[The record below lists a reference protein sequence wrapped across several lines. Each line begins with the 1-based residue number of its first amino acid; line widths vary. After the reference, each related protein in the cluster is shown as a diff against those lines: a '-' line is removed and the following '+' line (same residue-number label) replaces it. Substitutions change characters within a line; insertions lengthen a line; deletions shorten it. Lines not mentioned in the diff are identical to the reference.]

1 MKIENLK
8 VGQVL
13 KNYKELCNVLDIK
26 VASGKQKQLQL
37 KELERFIIYH
47 KEGNKIVVDEIR
59 SKELKK
65 VDNRNEGNN
74 IKYANDI
81 EYLIL
86 KLLNRFEITG
96 NEKVGFSKNFLF
108 SHCGL
113 VNDNYKIIKGNTLKF
128 SQMINMPVQTISE
141 CFDYTSNR
149 MLKTLQNALNRMERQ
164 SLITWANGYNL
175 VIRDEHG
182 KEYLEV
188 ATTEDEKEIMKIERS
203 VMLEMD
209 YKNKRIIFLSGQWNE
224 FKKKSTN
231 KLKEIYPELI
241 YYYDNISFNYN
252 NKDIANALN
261 EYTTLNKQQIKQSIN
276 NKFSK
281 SLDNTIDKRH
291 RKYKREIPF
300 GNSIKTI
307 ENYRRSD
314 EFPQEQ
320 KIIKNTLIN
329 KDSPKVVLNKTYDKT
344 KVKYLQKTFFEK
356 YNPSNI
362 KQITFNDYDIAE
374 DNIPF

>member
-8 VGQVL
+8 AGQVL
-13 KNYKELCNVLDIK
+13 KNYKELCDVLDIK

-47 KEGNKIVVDEIR
+47 KEGNKIFIDEIR

-65 VDNRNEGNN
+65 MDKRSQGNN
-74 IKYANDI
+74 IKYADDM

-86 KLLNRFEITG
+86 SLLNKFKISKD
-96 NEKVGFSKNFLF
+96 EKIGFSKNLLF

-113 VNDNYKIIKGNTLKF
+113 INENYRLIKGNTLRF
-128 SQMINMPVQTISE
+128 SQLVDMPIQTINE
-141 CFDYTSNR
+141 CFDYTNNR
-149 MLKTLQNALNRMERQ
+149 MLKTLQSTLNRMQRQ
-164 SLITWANGYNL
+164 ALITWSNGYNMVL
-175 VIRDEHG
+175 IDALG

-188 ATTEDEKEIMKIERS
+188 ASVEAEKIIMSIERNL
-203 VMLEMD
+203 MLEMG
-209 YKNKRIIFLSGQWNE
+209 YSNKRLIFTAGQWNS
-224 FKKKSTN
+224 FKDQATKQ
-231 KLKEIYPELI
+231 LKEMYPDLS
-241 YYYDNISFNYN
+241 YYYDNISFNFN
-252 NKDIANALN
+252 NRDITNTLS
-261 EYTTLNKQQIKQSIN
+261 EYEILDKQQVKQNIN

-281 SLDNTIDKRH
+281 SLDGTIDRRNK
-291 RKYKREIPF
+291 KYKQEIPF
-300 GNSIKTI
+300 GNSTKTI
-307 ENYRRSD
+307 ENYRKSD

-329 KDSPKVVLNKTYDKT
+329 KDSPKIVLNKTYDKT

-356 YNPSNI
+356 YNPSNT